1 MFRGFFGE
9 SILRRAAAMGA
20 ATIRKVFDIEGVE
33 DLGAGTFSA
42 DAAQSECG
50 GGRRRQGEVHG
61 DAEGRGAC
69 GIIPVLS
76 ISIQGDRK

>member
-33 DLGAGTFSA
+33 DIGAGTFSA
-42 DAAQSECG
+42 DAV
-50 GGRRRQGEVHG
+50 EVNAAA
-61 DAEGRGAC
+61 AEGGKVKFTVTPKGA
-69 GIIPVLS
+69 GRVV
-76 ISIQGDRK
+76 